1 MTYAKG
7 VLKTLMFTYPFAL
20 VALELPQMDIS
31 SFESCS
37 RRACT
42 FMQVFGKGLA
52 PQEESCAKLGFVKAF
67 HVIVNGRHSPTCDE
81 DYFLEPICP
90 SYSEKQMVDKCETL
104 EVRESI
110 INPLKSSW
118 LQYGYA
124 ACIVG
129 WAISSLL
136 HDLLLMQDKNE
147 FLTLR
152 LGCVSALFQLLA
164 LMAGFFWSQDVLK
177 VFASEVI
184 PGVCACF
191 FVLPEIRA
199 ILAIMTPCLLYK
211 ECVGKL
217 QQLHRAILV
226 GDHLYFQAYNVPFA
240 LARDSQAVNPGTFVV
255 GTARGF
261 YQEDKNDERLTFAQ
275 CCWLARLQRL
285 LLLIFLGPV
294 SLSIALATG
303 PAAVRILQFA
313 SNEQLPWHLEIIIIL
328 CLCCFPCYLFFRLLA
343 FCPCNFQGDLQPG
356 AWESHPHRNLLGRLS
371 LLVLVVVG
379 LLWSTAV
386 LSYELLSEMRPTT
399 AEHAL
404 LTSEAG
410 VLYFTL
416 GVQLYVWV
424 VELRSTFQ
432 AVQIK
437 AHKLYPPSVYIEV
450 AQSNPEFQLDAE
462 LSLAQEFLQDLDTGE
477 PRWERWQAKLASPST
492 SEESSSDD
500 LR

>member
-1 MTYAKG
+1 MSRLLDVFAAPRVVTLGRGGLRGRGKSATMAVQRVLSTRKTSAKPLTLMTYAKG

-184 PGVCACF
+184 PGV
-191 FVLPEIRA
+191 
-199 ILAIMTPCLLYK
+199 
-211 ECVGKL
+211 
-217 QQLHRAILV
+217 
-226 GDHLYFQAYNVPFA
+226 
-240 LARDSQAVNPGTFVV
+240 
-255 GTARGF
+255 
-261 YQEDKNDERLTFAQ
+261 
-275 CCWLARLQRL
+275 
-285 LLLIFLGPV
+285 
-294 SLSIALATG
+294 
-303 PAAVRILQFA
+303 
-313 SNEQLPWHLEIIIIL
+313 
-328 CLCCFPCYLFFRLLA
+328 
-343 FCPCNFQGDLQPG
+343 
-356 AWESHPHRNLLGRLS
+356 
-371 LLVLVVVG
+371 
-379 LLWSTAV
+379 
-386 LSYELLSEMRPTT
+386 
-399 AEHAL
+399 
-404 LTSEAG
+404 
-410 VLYFTL
+410 
-416 GVQLYVWV
+416 
-424 VELRSTFQ
+424 
-432 AVQIK
+432 
-437 AHKLYPPSVYIEV
+437 
-450 AQSNPEFQLDAE
+450 
-462 LSLAQEFLQDLDTGE
+462 
-477 PRWERWQAKLASPST
+477 
-492 SEESSSDD
+492 
-500 LR
+500 